1 MEGKLKQMEAV
12 VGQSEK
18 KKPEI
23 VHAHKSIDKS
33 KLRKAL
39 RGEDLHTN
47 ILDPA
52 ITHSHSTFF
61 YVVIYI
67 VLFGG
72 LILCVNAFCIKDP
85 STRYVIKHYLRKV
98 RGKTNDK

>member
-1 MEGKLKQMEAV
+1 MEASV
-12 VGQSEK
+12 VHTEK
-18 KKPEI
+18 KSDI
-23 VHAHKSIDKS
+23 VHAHKSIDKV

-52 ITHSHSTFF
+52 ITHSHSTLF
-61 YVVIYI
+61 YVLIYI

-72 LILCVNAFCIKDP
+72 IILCVNAFCIKDP

>member
-1 MEGKLKQMEAV
+1 MEASISH
-12 VGQSEK
+12 SEK
-18 KKPEI
+18 KTDI
-23 VHAHKSIDKS
+23 VHAHKSIDKA

-61 YVVIYI
+61 FVLIYI
-67 VLFGG
+67 TLFGSV
-72 LILCVNAFCIKDP
+72 ILCVYAFCLKDP
-85 STRYVIKHYLRKV
+85 STRYVLKHYLRKV
-98 RGKTNDK
+98 RGKTNEK